1 MLIMHRPGEELP
13 MDVYIK
19 NMVCDRCVRVVREEL
34 EKLGLKVERVEL
46 GKADVAADSTTVN
59 LEAIRRVLKING
71 FEYLEDRKAQLVE
84 QMKTLIIELIRSDQ
98 LEHMDVNLSE
108 YLAKQMGKNYHYLS
122 SLFSSVMS
130 MTIERYMILQKIER
144 VKELLAYNELSLS
157 EIAYRLGYSS
167 VQHLSSQFK
176 KVTGLT
182 PSHFKSIK
190 AQRRRP
196 IDQLGSTEA

>member
-1 MLIMHRPGEELP
+1 
-13 MDVYIK
+13 
-19 NMVCDRCVRVVREEL
+19 MVCDRCVRVVREEL
-34 EKLGLKVERVEL
+34 DKLGLNVERVEL
-46 GKADVAADSTTVN
+46 GKATIADDSATVD
-59 LEAIRRVLKING
+59 LEAVKRVLKENG
-71 FEYLEDRKAQLVE
+71 FEYLEDRKAQSVE
-84 QMKTLIIELIRSDQ
+84 QMKTLIIELIRSNH

-108 YLAKQMGKNYHYLS
+108 YLAKQLGKNYHYLS
-122 SLFSSVMS
+122 GLFSSVTS

-144 VKELLAYNELSLS
+144 VKELLAYGELSLS
-157 EIAYRLGYSS
+157 EIAHRLGYSS